1 MGDGASM
8 LQSLEALF
16 LWQAELHASCV
27 IMQFHQ
33 LASCTCC
40 TVVLPYVTKSYWLIL
55 VDFVVAFVEL
65 ARHKHNDHVPSSFK
79 GSVVHIPFKF
89 KWIWSPTIH

>member
-40 TVVLPYVTKSYWLIL
+40 TVVLLLICYFNSMWRI
-55 VDFVVAFVEL
+55 FV
-65 ARHKHNDHVPSSFK
+65 ARKCHPLDVFTMHQ
-79 GSVVHIPFKF
+79 
-89 KWIWSPTIH
+89 